1 MRPSISTIL
10 CKTLNQ
16 TLLQCYPSSM
26 FAKPRAE
33 LLSSLPD
40 LGCSG
45 RKPWTFLVPCPRF
58 WGRAFDFAFFSLL
71 ATLQKP
77 FNPPTLPCD
86 PQFRPFS
93 AKHLTKPYFSAILPL
108 CLPSPAL
115 NSCLLFPISGAP
127 DVSPGR
133 FWCPALDFGGG
144 LLTLLFS
151 RSSPRYRNRSTRLLC
166 HATLNFDHS
175 LQNT

>member
-1 MRPSISTIL
+1 MIS
-10 CKTLNQ
+10 
-16 TLLQCYPSSM
+16 
-26 FAKPRAE
+26 
-33 LLSSLPD
+33 D
-40 LGCSG
+40 GCSG

-115 NSCLLFPISGAP
+115 NSCLLFPPELHRTPPPPPKSARTP
-127 DVSPGR
+127 VLLSLLLPFPLRRKRARNDRAYPRRRQNPRS
-133 FWCPALDFGGG
+133 DF
-144 LLTLLFS
+144 
-151 RSSPRYRNRSTRLLC
+151 R
-166 HATLNFDHS
+166 
-175 LQNT
+175 